1 MCSQL
6 NCYKW
11 MPARQLCFSRRGRYQ
26 AGSAS
31 RTTGALKAP
40 ASLYNWLN
48 KGEVKRLPKLES
60 LSDHTSQKGSATAKP
75 DYLPAFT
82 PKPAIQMSS
91 TG

>member
-60 LSDHTSQKGSATAKP
+60 LSDHTSLKKAAQLLSLITC
-75 DYLPAFT
+75 LPSL
-82 PKPAIQMSS
+82 PNQLSR
-91 TG
+91 